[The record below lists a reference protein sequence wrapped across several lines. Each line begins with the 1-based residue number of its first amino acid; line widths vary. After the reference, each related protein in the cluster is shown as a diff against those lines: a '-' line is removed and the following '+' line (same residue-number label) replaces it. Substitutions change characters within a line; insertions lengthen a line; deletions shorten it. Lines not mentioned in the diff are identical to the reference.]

1 MIVADCEGCLAEFIK
16 MMGNDFNKIN
26 KVIFERDMEYIN
38 GKLNCD
44 YEEIIKKLKAYGFD
58 EIEKKF
64 NIVNRYV

>member
-1 MIVADCEGCLAEFIK
+1 M
-16 MMGNDFNKIN
+16 NFNKIN
-26 KVIFERDMEYIN
+26 KVIFERDMEYIT